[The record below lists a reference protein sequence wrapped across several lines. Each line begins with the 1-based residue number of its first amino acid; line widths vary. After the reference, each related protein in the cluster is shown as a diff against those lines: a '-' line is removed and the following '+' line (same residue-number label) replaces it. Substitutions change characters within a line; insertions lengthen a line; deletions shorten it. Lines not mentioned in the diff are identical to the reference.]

1 MCVLTE
7 SCLSSL
13 CLIISSSNISN
24 LALILC
30 LSGPQHYA
38 SRGGHLAVCTFLL
51 GIGACASPQTPGGA
65 TPLHRAAY
73 CGHVDVVRLLL
84 QHGADPSLRDD
95 DGATPLHK
103 VETRQADVKA
113 VQPHG
118 V

>member
-1 MCVLTE
+1 M
-7 SCLSSL
+7 
-13 CLIISSSNISN
+13 
-24 LALILC
+24 C